1 MMSLSAPVPLVA
13 LPARRP
19 NQTEPNASAHQSE
32 ASELRLRRPRRRQL
46 GRVWAGNWRASSS
59 KLGRFAA
66 GALLAGGAGRRL
78 ASEQTSGLTK
88 AGFLTATDH
97 VKCRTSKLRAQ
108 KAAIGNLA
116 RASDRAKAT
125 RDSLGSLLAP
135 TGSLIIVLPLLVPP
149 PPIGRL
155 SCLPEPEPEARR
167 RRPEAGGKGG
177 PPSASWPSTMAPLPR
192 GPDQQSGHR
201 LHLHSSACNASQ
213 AAPAAPLAAPAA
225 KPATGAESGAPQR
238 GSSKFPWAAPG
249 G

>member
-116 RASDRAKAT
+116 RASERAIERKPPET
-125 RDSLGSLLAP
+125 RWARCSPPLAHLSLCC
-135 TGSLIIVLPLLVPP
+135 
-149 PPIGRL
+149 R
-155 SCLPEPEPEARR
+155 CWCRRR
-167 RRPEAGGKGG
+167 RRP
-177 PPSASWPSTMAPLPR
+177 
-192 GPDQQSGHR
+192 
-201 LHLHSSACNASQ
+201 
-213 AAPAAPLAAPAA
+213 
-225 KPATGAESGAPQR
+225 
-238 GSSKFPWAAPG
+238 
-249 G
+249 